1 MPLGNCECYICSQ
14 KYKEC
19 CEINIAIKNEEPFM
33 SIKRIET
40 KLVSQAQNEWI
51 CSATM
56 ETETGY
62 RVTKLGQGDS
72 LQQAEDRAVRHAT
85 DAIAFLENACEYNE
99 TSLQSQHRTSRSSSG
114 ASYQQYQAQTE
125 DKSRFNGGG
134 SKQASEKQLNLIEQ
148 LAQKKRCDAEYACRG
163 EFGIGL
169 NQITGAQANQLI
181 KSLK

>member
-1 MPLGNCECYICSQ
+1 VNAAHAAQNINQ
-14 KYKEC
+14 C
-19 CEINIAIKNEEPFM
+19 CKINIAMKNEEPCM

-40 KLVSQAQNEWI
+40 KLVSQSQNEWI

-56 ETETGY
+56 ETEAGY

-85 DAIAFLENACEYNE
+85 DAIASLENASEYNE
-99 TSLQSQHRTSRSSSG
+99 ISLQSQHRKSRSSSG
-114 ASYQQYQAQTE
+114 TSYQKHQAQTE

-134 SKQASEKQLNLIEQ
+134 SKQASEKQLGLIEQ
-148 LAQKKRCDAEYACRG
+148 LAQKKRCDAEYACRE

-181 KSLK
+181 QSLK

>member
-1 MPLGNCECYICSQ
+1 LAIVNAAHAAQNIKQ
-14 KYKEC
+14 C
-19 CEINIAIKNEEPFM
+19 CKINIAIKNEETFM

-40 KLVSQAQNEWI
+40 KLVSQSQKEWI

-56 ETETGY
+56 ETEAGY

-72 LQQAEDRAVRHAT
+72 LQQAEDCAVRHAT

>member
-1 MPLGNCECYICSQ
+1 VNAAHAAQNIKQ
-14 KYKEC
+14 C
-19 CEINIAIKNEEPFM
+19 CKINIAIKNEEPFM

-40 KLVSQAQNEWI
+40 KLVSQSQKEWI

-56 ETETGY
+56 ETEAGY

>member
-1 MPLGNCECYICSQ
+1 LAIVNAAHAAQNIKQ
-14 KYKEC
+14 C
-19 CEINIAIKNEEPFM
+19 CKINIAIKNEEPFM

-40 KLVSQAQNEWI
+40 KLVSQSQKEWI

-56 ETETGY
+56 ETEAGY

-134 SKQASEKQLNLIEQ
+134 SKQASEKQLGLIEQ

-163 EFGIGL
+163 EFGVGL